1 MANLRDGIYGLAIG
15 DAVGVP
21 FEFKERGTFQAL
33 DMIGG
38 GAYNLPP
45 GTWSDDTSMTLATMK
60 SIKDKGKIDLVD
72 IGKNFVKWRY
82 QGEFT
87 PSGNTFAV
95 GRTTNQGIYNF
106 KKTGNPMTSGLTGER
121 DNGNGSLMRILP
133 LIFIDVDEEDIR
145 NVSSITHGHEIS
157 IEGCRIYVE
166 IGKKLLKGMDLPSA
180 IRSTEIRH
188 KEYERIHHLESLSI
202 DEIKSTGYVRTT
214 LEAALYILLKT
225 DNFKDSILESVNL
238 GNDTDTIAAVAGG
251 LSGII
256 YGYDN
261 MPRKWKKLLK
271 NKELIEACIF

>member
-1 MANLRDGIYGLAIG
+1 MADLRDGIYGLAIG

-21 FEFKERGTFQAL
+21 FEFKERDTFKAL

-38 GAYNLPP
+38 GTYNFPP

-60 SIKDKGKIDLVD
+60 SIKNNGKIDLVD
-72 IGKNFVKWRY
+72 IGENFVRWRY

-87 PSGNTFAV
+87 PFGDTFAV
-95 GRTTNQGIYNF
+95 GRTTNQAIFNF
-106 KKTGNPMTSGLTGER
+106 KKTGNPKTSGLTGER

-133 LIFIDVDEEDIR
+133 LIFIDADEKDIR
-145 NVSSITHGHEIS
+145 EVSAITHGHDIS
-157 IEGCRIYVE
+157 VEGCRIYVE
-166 IGKKLLKGMDLPSA
+166 IGKKLLNGMDLKDA
-180 IRSTEIRH
+180 INSTEIKH
-188 KEYERIHHLESLSI
+188 KEYERIHYLESLSK

-214 LEAALYILLKT
+214 LEAALYTLLKT
-225 DNFKDSILESVNL
+225 DNFKDSILEAVNL

-261 MPRKWKKLLK
+261 IPRKWKKLLK
-271 NKELIEACIF
+271 NKELIDDCIF